1 MLVKSEISTT
11 LDGLSLKI
19 TPHCWL
25 FTSNLNVQPHPW
37 IYIYTYICTPYINIY
52 IYNLFLRDHLDYD
65 CSFPPVVFILLWHKV
80 NETQKWIRYFTIA
93 GWIAPLCIP
102 MSCLLLVHSYLYRVC
117 LFDGLMPIFFLDN
130 PFCRFYRHFCCCRT
144 PVSTGEVR
152 TLAGS
157 SGFYRKYC
165 SLISHLN
172 WPLNPKFASCN
183 QFYGINDSRV

>member
-1 MLVKSEISTT
+1 VRSQQPWMVYPWKSHRIVDSSPATWT
-11 LDGLSLKI
+11 FSL
-19 TPHCWL
+19 THEY
-25 FTSNLNVQPHPW
+25 
-37 IYIYTYICTPYINIY
+37 IYIHTFVHHIY

-80 NETQKWIRYFTIA
+80 NETQKWIHYFTIA

-117 LFDGLMPIFFLDN
+117 LFDGLMPFFLDN

-157 SGFYRKYC
+157 SGLYRK
-165 SLISHLN
+165 
-172 WPLNPKFASCN
+172 
-183 QFYGINDSRV
+183 